1 MKVKDLNENILKKVF
16 GENIIKKINNLISF
30 YSHNEIEGL
39 KISNCDKNKCGFD
52 GFEIKVKSIN
62 GDLGY
67 VMSNV
72 AKNLNHKIW
81 KFRETTELSGHLIKK
96 EI

>member
-1 MKVKDLNENILKKVF
+1 MRVADLN
-16 GENIIKKINNLISF
+16 ENIIKKIFGVNIIKKINSLVSF
-30 YSHNEIEGL
+30 YSHDEIEGL
-39 KISNCDKNKCGFD
+39 KISSCDKTKCGFD
-52 GFEIKVKSIN
+52 GFEIIVKSIN

-81 KFRETTELSGHLIKK
+81 KFRETSEISGNLIRKD
-96 EI
+96 I